1 MSSLIKLKHSNNNHK
16 EMYYLF
22 KDSQEQKIN
31 ITIVIKVRK
40 QINQN
45 HKEMKKLLVVI
56 SFWFSF
62 LTSHINYA
70 NLAVSCRL

>member
-1 MSSLIKLKHSNNNHK
+1 MSSLIKSKHSNNNYK

-40 QINQN
+40 QINKN

-62 LTSHINYA
+62 FTSHINYA